1 MGSFIAAIRS
11 LLTRARFEREMREE
25 LAQHVQHRADDLVA
39 TGMPRDEAVRQAHV
53 EFGAIEAYKEKCRD
67 ASGFASLRVL
77 HGFGSDL
84 RLASRR
90 LLATPMFTVFAVLS
104 LALGVGV
111 TTAVYS
117 VVDALLWH
125 EPGVPDP
132 DNVVLVM
139 APQYGRYNPRGVI
152 SLPDFRDLRE
162 AQTSLSGVS
171 ASQPV
176 FPAVALSS
184 GTELLPAEAV
194 DGAYFSTIGVHAAM
208 GRVLL
213 PADDSGSASVVV
225 ISDGLWRSAFGAD
238 PEVVG
243 TTVRLSG
250 RPFEIVG
257 VAPADFGG
265 ALPGPIG
272 SQLWVPFGT
281 ISWFTTSAPSRFSD
295 RERPRLTVVG
305 RLRPGRTAATA
316 STELNAISAA
326 LDAAHPLP
334 DLPQQTARKRAW
346 RADTITQLNAQGDGM
361 WRFGLI
367 IIGLTALALVVAC
380 TNLANL
386 VLARGAARHQEFAV
400 RRALGA
406 SRWRLVREQCAESLL
421 LAVAGSAGVYFV
433 LQGLTRVIQFD
444 LPMSKAWIVS
454 LQPEVNAAAL
464 AVAATALLLSLVV
477 FGLEPALQLTR
488 RADVREGLAAG
499 TGNVAPS
506 KAKRQ
511 RALLRWQVAISAG
524 FFIISSL
531 SVRYL
536 VTEARRDS
544 GVDMD
549 RIGVAMLSFYAQGW
563 EEPRARGALDAVLEE
578 LQKDGVVEAASVSSG
593 LPFGTLG
600 NPLVDLTT
608 PDRPFLRNVT
618 TYEDASLLA
627 ATPGLFRT
635 IGVPILRGRGFDE
648 RDDAGAAPVVVL
660 SETTVRKLF
669 GTSEVLGRD
678 LLMKDAFARGDTPV
692 RSARVV
698 GVARDTDV
706 THLFSRNGD
715 LVYAP
720 FAQWYQRSVAVVAR
734 AKDAETA
741 TRAVRSAI
749 RRADPELGIQAA
761 GTGRVMLAGPYVL
774 LRTVGIGAVALGALT
789 LLLAMIGLYGVQS
802 QIVTQRTR
810 EIGVRM
816 SVGASAGQIRRMV
829 LKDGYAPVLQGLAFA
844 LFIGVSGR
852 AIIQSMTPIP
862 IGVIDPVMLAL
873 VLIPVGVAAFCAC
886 YLPARR
892 ASRVDPNVALRHL

>member
-1 MGSFIAAIRS
+1 MRALIAAIKA
-11 LLTRARFEREMREE
+11 LLSRARFEREMREE

-39 TGMPRDEAVRQAHV
+39 GGASRDEAVRQARL
-53 EFGAIEAYKEKCRD
+53 EFGAVEAYKEKCRD

-77 HGFGSDL
+77 HGFGADL
-84 RLASRR
+84 KVASRR
-90 LLATPMFTVFAVLS
+90 LLATPMFTIFAVLS

-117 VVDALLWH
+117 VVDSLLWH
-125 EPGVPDP
+125 EPGVPNP
-132 DNVVLVM
+132 DNVVVVM
-139 APQYGRYNPRGVI
+139 APQYGRYNAGGVI

-162 AQTSLSGVS
+162 AQTSLSSVS
-171 ASQPV
+171 ASQRI
-176 FPAVALSS
+176 FPAVELSS
-184 GTELLPAEAV
+184 GTEQLRAEAV
-194 DGAYFSTIGVHAAM
+194 DGAYFPTVGVRTAI
-208 GRVLL
+208 GRVIQ
-213 PADDSGSASVVV
+213 PADESGTASVVV
-225 ISDGLWRSAFGAD
+225 LSDGLWRDGFGAD
-238 PEVVG
+238 PQVVG
-243 TTVRLSG
+243 RTVRLSG
-250 RPFEIVG
+250 RPFE
-257 VAPADFGG
+257 
-265 ALPGPIG
+265 
-272 SQLWVPFGT
+272 T
-281 ISWFTTSAPSRFSD
+281 ISWFTTSAPSRLSD

-305 RLRPGRTAATA
+305 RLRPGGTAAAA
-316 STELNAISAA
+316 SRELKAVSAA

-334 DLPQQTARKRAW
+334 DLGGQTARKRAW
-346 RADTITQLNAQGDGM
+346 RADTMTQLNAQGDGM

-386 VLARGAARHQEFAV
+386 VLARGTARHQEFAV

-421 LAVAGSAGVYFV
+421 LAVAGSAGVYLV
-433 LQGLTRVIQFD
+433 LQGLTRFIQFD
-444 LPMSKAWIVS
+444 LPMSQAWIVS

-499 TGNVAPS
+499 SGNVAPS

-549 RIGVAMLSFYAQGW
+549 RIGVAMLSFHAQGW
-563 EEPRARGALDAVLEE
+563 DEPRARRAI
-578 LQKDGVVEAASVSSG
+578 DGVLGHLRNDGEVESASVSSG
-593 LPFGTLG
+593 LPFGTTS
-600 NPLVDLTT
+600 NPVVRMTT
-608 PDRPFLRNVT
+608 PDKPFIPNVT
-618 TYEDASLLA
+618 TYEGAPLLS
-627 ATPGLFRT
+627 ATPGLFKT
-635 IGVPILRGRGFDE
+635 IGVAILQGRGFDD
-648 RDDAGAAPVVVL
+648 RDDAGAAPVAVL
-660 SETTVRKLF
+660 SESTARTLFRTT
-669 GTSEVLGRD
+669 EVLGRQ
-678 LLMKDAFARGDTPV
+678 LLVKVVFYRGEADVKSLTI
-692 RSARVV
+692 V
-698 GVARDTDV
+698 GLARDTDV
-706 THLFSRNGD
+706 THLFSSNGS
-715 LVYAP
+715 LVYVP
-720 FAQWYQRSVAVVAR
+720 FAQSYQRSVSVVAR

-774 LRTVGIGAVALGALT
+774 LRTLGIGSVALGALT
-789 LLLAMIGLYGVQS
+789 LFLAMIGLYGVQS

-816 SVGASAGQIRRMV
+816 SVGASANQIRRMV
-829 LKDGYAPVLQGLAFA
+829 LKDGYAPVLQGLAVA
-844 LFIGVSGR
+844 LFIGISGR
-852 AIIQSMTPIP
+852 AIIQSLIPIP
-862 IGVIDPVMLAL
+862 IGILDPWMLAL
-873 VLIPVGVAAFCAC
+873 VLIPVGVAASCAC